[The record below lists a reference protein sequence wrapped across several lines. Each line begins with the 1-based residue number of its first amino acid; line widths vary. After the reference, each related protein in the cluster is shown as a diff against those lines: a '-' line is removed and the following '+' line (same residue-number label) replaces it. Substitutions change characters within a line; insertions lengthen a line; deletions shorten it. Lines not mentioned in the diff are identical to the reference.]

1 MSMDGVGVRVAVG
14 VRDVVCDGVP
24 VPVPG
29 PDDDAPRDSV
39 AVDDAVAEAVTV
51 GDADGGTQEVS
62 TTAPAAPTPA
72 LVLPTTEKPAQA
84 TGKLAFTQLLPP
96 PPPLGKLVLP

>member
-14 VRDVVCDGVP
+14 VRDVVCEGVP
-24 VPVPG
+24 VPVPV

-51 GDADGGTQEVS
+51 GDADGGLK
-62 TTAPAAPTPA
+62 AH
-72 LVLPTTEKPAQA
+72 
-84 TGKLAFTQLLPP
+84 LAHFASGIIRIGDGDDARLRQL
-96 PPPLGKLVLP
+96 